1 MTVNHRIGQRTRQF
15 LRRNALLR
23 LLGEDAH
30 ASAGQIFKQPRVDHI
45 KTRCCIPLRPTVPG
59 YARRLSGN
67 GRNIFGNLRLN
78 REAEG
83 AEAEAGVGAEGR
95 AAAVMEMDIGNVTVI
110 ARPQRGV
117 IELRPNLSCRQA
129 ADDNF
134 IGGKIVGRTRQILFR
149 ADNGAL
155 LL

>member
-1 MTVNHRIGQRTRQF
+1 
-15 LRRNALLR
+15 
-23 LLGEDAH
+23 
-30 ASAGQIFKQPRVDHI
+30 
-45 KTRCCIPLRPTVPG
+45 VPD
-59 YARRLSGN
+59 ARRLSGN

-95 AAAVMEMDIGNVTVI
+95 AAAVMEMDIGNAVI

-134 IGGKIVGRTRQILFR
+134 IEAKLSVVPGRYSSGQTMRFAR
-149 ADNGAL
+149 TVS
-155 LL
+155 

>member
-1 MTVNHRIGQRTRQF
+1 
-15 LRRNALLR
+15 
-23 LLGEDAH
+23 
-30 ASAGQIFKQPRVDHI
+30 
-45 KTRCCIPLRPTVPG
+45 VPD
-59 YARRLSGN
+59 ARRLSGN

-95 AAAVMEMDIGNVTVI
+95 AAAVMEMDIGNVAVI

-134 IGGKIVGRTRQILFR
+134 IEAKLSVVPGRYSSGQTI
-149 ADNGAL
+149 AL
-155 LL
+155 CRETVS